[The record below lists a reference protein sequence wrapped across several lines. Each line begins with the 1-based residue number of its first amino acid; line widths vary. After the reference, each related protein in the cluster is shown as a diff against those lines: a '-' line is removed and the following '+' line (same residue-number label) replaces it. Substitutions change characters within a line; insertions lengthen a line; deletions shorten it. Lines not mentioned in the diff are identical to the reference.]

1 MIGRIGA
8 TYRAAFSGLPR
19 EVWLLATAM
28 LINRA
33 GAMVLPFLALFV
45 RESRGMPASAVG
57 AVMLAWGLGS
67 IAGATLGG
75 KLCGRMAP
83 LTVQRAALGLSGC
96 TFLLIPLTPAHVVP
110 MAVAAFVASMSADMF
125 RPAIMVSVADAAPEA
140 VRTRSMA
147 LIRLAANLGFATG
160 PTIGGVLASFDYI
173 WIFVG
178 DALTSWAA
186 CWFLWRW
193 VRFPETAGPHGPEAP
208 GAAAR
213 RAAHHD
219 LPFLGLLALMM
230 VLTLAL
236 FQTFSTLPLFLRQD
250 YGLPE
255 RTIGML
261 LGMNG
266 LIIALFEMV
275 LLRRI
280 EHLPQLRVM
289 SLGTFVLCA
298 GLALF
303 PFGRGVAYAAVA
315 MAVCTL
321 GEMLSLPLS
330 TSLVA
335 LRAPAGA
342 RGAYMG
348 LYSAAFSV
356 AFIVAPV
363 VGIFVLENFGG
374 RTLWLGVGALGPVL
388 AIACRA
394 LERVF
399 VPLGET
405 SHAGV

>member
-8 TYRAAFSGLPR
+8 SYRAAFSGLPR

-75 KLCGRMAP
+75 RLCGRLAP
-83 LTVQRAALGLSGC
+83 LTVQRTALALSGG

-110 MAVAAFVASMSADMF
+110 MAAAAFVASMSADMF

-160 PTIGGVLASFDYI
+160 PTIGGLLASIDYV

-186 CWFLWRW
+186 CGFLWRW
-193 VRFPETAGPHGPEAP
+193 VRFPEAPPHGTEAP

-219 LPFLGLLALMM
+219 LPFLGLLALMI

-236 FQTFSTLPLFLRQD
+236 FQTFSTLPLYLHQA

-255 RTIGML
+255 RSIGLL

-303 PFGRGVAYAAVA
+303 PFGRSVAFAALA

-363 VGIFVLENFGG
+363 VGIFVLEHFGG
-374 RTLWLGVGALGPVL
+374 RALWLGVGALGPVL

-399 VPLGET
+399 VPLDGA